1 MNVSWVR
8 WMPEPIRRR
17 IEGRHLLQR
26 AIGNTGWLLTDW
38 AVRLAGGLL
47 VSVWVAR
54 YLGPDD
60 YGKLSYAMALAAL
73 FGAAAAVSHSDVLV
87 REFVND
93 RARQAATLASGVTI
107 RVAGGFVAWAMAIG
121 AVFLLRP
128 GHRELH
134 VLVAILAAGLVFQA
148 TGAIEAWFQSQA
160 ASRAAVIAR
169 IIAFVTTSLITV
181 VLILMSVPLVGFG
194 WVALVGSALMALC
207 LLSAY
212 RLTARPSG
220 SWFPRWERMQY
231 LFRESWQLWLAG
243 LLLLAMMKMDQIM
256 LGAMLGDR
264 AAGIYGAAVRL
275 SEVWYVLPM
284 AIVGSAAPAIIE
296 AKGLS
301 MDLFAD
307 RLRRLFRLLAGL
319 ALAVAVLLSLG
330 SRYVVEW
337 LYGSAF
343 SDAATVLAVHAWA
356 MPFVFLGVGQAPWT
370 VSQGLARLTLV
381 RAMAALSINL
391 LLNLVLIPFAGPVG
405 AAAAVVISQAVWAV
419 GFNVMD
425 PRTRPVFA
433 MQMRALIPHFTLPRA
448 GRAP

>member
-8 WMPEPIRRR
+8 WLPKPIRDR
-17 IEGRHLLQR
+17 IEGRHVLQR
-26 AIGNTGWLLTDW
+26 AIGNTGWLLVDW

-54 YLGPDD
+54 YLGPEN

-73 FGAAAAVSHSDVLV
+73 FGAAAAVSHGDVLV

-93 RARQAATLASGVTI
+93 RARQAATLASAVVL
-107 RVAGGFVAWAMAIG
+107 RVAGGLVAWVLAVEAAM
-121 AVFLLRP
+121 LLRP
-128 GHRELH
+128 GHHELH

-148 TGAIEAWFQSQA
+148 TGAIEAWFQSLA
-160 ASRAAVIAR
+160 ASRGAVIAR
-169 IIAFVTTSLITV
+169 IIAFVTASLITV
-181 VLILMSVPLVGFG
+181 GLILMSAPLTAFG
-194 WVALVGSALMALC
+194 WVALAGSVLTALC
-207 LLSAY
+207 LLGAY
-212 RLTARPSG
+212 RLVGGLG
-220 SWFPRWERMQY
+220 SWLPRWERMQF
-231 LFRESWQLWLAG
+231 LFRESWPLWLAG
-243 LLLLAMMKMDQIM
+243 LFLLVMMKTDQIM

-264 AAGIYGAAVRL
+264 ATGIYGAAVRL

-284 AIVGSAAPAIIE
+284 AIVGSATPAIIE
-296 AKGLS
+296 ARGRS
-301 MDLFAD
+301 AALFAD

-319 ALAVAVLLSLG
+319 ALPMAVFLSLA

-337 LYGSAF
+337 LYGPAYA
-343 SDAATVLAVHAWA
+343 DAAAVLAVHAWA

-370 VSQGLARLTLV
+370 VCEGLARLTLV
-381 RAMAALSINL
+381 RAMAASLVNL
-391 LLNLVLIPFAGPVG
+391 LLNLIFIPLWGPVG

-433 MQMRALIPHFTLPRA
+433 MQVRALIPQFPLLA
-448 GRAP
+448 GHRE